1 MSLDQRRIINRKIK
15 KYYKQ
20 LKTAN
25 SDYLISVASDILI
38 FLIMA
43 HQIKRGTTTHIEIFF
58 LIGAVSFIFTMLNI
72 SRKSILEIRIIQLK
86 EQLNLDKYKK

>member
-1 MSLDQRRIINRKIK
+1 MNPDQRRIINRKIK

-20 LKTAN
+20 LKMAN

-43 HQIKRGTTTHIEIFF
+43 HQIKRGSTTHIEIFF
-58 LIGAVSFIFTMLNI
+58 LIGVVSLIFTMLNI

-86 EQLNLDKYKK
+86 EQLNLNKYKK

>member
-1 MSLDQRRIINRKIK
+1 MSPDQRRIINRKIK

-58 LIGAVSFIFTMLNI
+58 LICFFLFIFKIINI
-72 SRKSILEIRIIQLK
+72 YINYILEIRIIQLK
-86 EQLNLDKYKK
+86 

>member
-1 MSLDQRRIINRKIK
+1 MNQEQRKIINRKIG

-20 LKTAN
+20 LKMAN

-43 HQIKRGTTTHIEIFF
+43 HQIKQGATTHIEIFF
-58 LIGAVSFIFTMLNI
+58 LIGSVSLIFTMLNI
-72 SRKSILEIRIIQLK
+72 SRKSILEMRIIQLK
-86 EQLNLDKYKK
+86 EQLNLNRYKK

>member
-1 MSLDQRRIINRKIK
+1 MSSEQRRIINRKIK

-43 HQIKRGTTTHIEIFF
+43 HQIKQGATTHIEIFF

-86 EQLNLDKYKK
+86 EQLNLSKYKK

>member
-1 MSLDQRRIINRKIK
+1 MSPDQRRIINRKIK

-86 EQLNLDKYKK
+86 EQLNLNRYKK

>member
-1 MSLDQRRIINRKIK
+1 MSPDQRRIINRKIK